1 MWINLRNKV
10 FWIVVFAVLTITV
23 LGVLFVTLD
32 KDVQEKVVEN
42 PYLIEDYYTLSEY
55 KGKIA
60 VFRNQE
66 NIPIDIYDVYVSTL
80 PQHDRTLLEKGIHIE
95 TPEELQRLI
104 EDYTS

>member
-1 MWINLRNKV
+1 MRNKI
-10 FWIVVFAVLTITV
+10 FWLVVFVVIAITV

-32 KDVQEKVVEN
+32 KDIDEKVVEN
-42 PYLIEDYYTLSEY
+42 PYLLEDYYTLSEY

-66 NIPIDIYDVYVSTL
+66 SVPIDIYDVYVTTL

-95 TPEELQRLI
+95 TSEELQKLI

>member
-1 MWINLRNKV
+1 MRNKI
-10 FWIVVFAVLTITV
+10 FWLVVFVVIAITV

-32 KDVQEKVVEN
+32 KDIDEKVVEN
-42 PYLIEDYYTLSEY
+42 PYLMEDYYTLSEY

-66 NIPIDIYDVYVSTL
+66 SVPIDIYDVYVTTL

-95 TPEELQRLI
+95 TSEELQKLI

>member
-1 MWINLRNKV
+1 MRNKI
-10 FWIVVFAVLTITV
+10 FWLVVFAVITITV

-32 KDVQEKVVEN
+32 KDMQEKVIEN
-42 PYLIEDYYTLSEY
+42 PYLMDDYYTLSEY

-60 VFRNQE
+60 VFKNQE
-66 NIPIDIYDVYVSTL
+66 SIPIDIYDVYVSTL
-80 PQHDRTLLEKGIHIE
+80 PQHDRTLLEQGIKIE

>member
-1 MWINLRNKV
+1 MRNKI
-10 FWIVVFAVLTITV
+10 FWLVVFVVIAITV

-32 KDVQEKVVEN
+32 KDIDEKVVEN
-42 PYLIEDYYTLSEY
+42 PYLMEDYYTLSEY

-60 VFRNQE
+60 VFKNQE
-66 NIPIDIYDVYVSTL
+66 SVPIDIYDVYVTTL

-95 TPEELQRLI
+95 TSEELQKLI

>member
-1 MWINLRNKV
+1 MKNKI
-10 FWIVVFAVLTITV
+10 FWLVVFAVLTITV

-32 KDVQEKVVEN
+32 KDIENKIIEN
-42 PYLIEDYYTLSEY
+42 PYLMEDYYTLSEY

-60 VFRNQE
+60 VFKNQE
-66 NIPIDIYDVYVSTL
+66 SIPIDIYDVYVSTL
-80 PQHDRTLLEKGIHIE
+80 PQHDRNLLEKGIRIE

>member
-1 MWINLRNKV
+1 MRNKI
-10 FWIVVFAVLTITV
+10 FWLVVFVVIAITAS
-23 LGVLFVTLD
+23 GVLFVTLD
-32 KDVQEKVVEN
+32 KDIDEKVVEN
-42 PYLIEDYYTLSEY
+42 PYLLEDYYTLSEY

-66 NIPIDIYDVYVSTL
+66 SVPIDIYDVYVTTL

-95 TPEELQRLI
+95 TSEELQKLI

>member
-1 MWINLRNKV
+1 MRNKI
-10 FWIVVFAVLTITV
+10 FWLVVFAVLSITI
-23 LGVLFVTLD
+23 LGVLFATLD
-32 KDVQEKVVEN
+32 KDIKEKVVEN
-42 PYLIEDYYTLSEY
+42 PYIMEDYYTLSEY

-60 VFRNQE
+60 VFKNQE
-66 NIPIDIYDVYVSTL
+66 SVPIDIYDVYITTL

>member
-1 MWINLRNKV
+1 MRNKI
-10 FWIVVFAVLTITV
+10 FWLVVFAVLTITV

-32 KDVQEKVVEN
+32 KDINEKVIEN
-42 PYLIEDYYTLSEY
+42 PYLIDDYYTLSEY

-66 NIPIDIYDVYVSTL
+66 SIPIDIYDVYVSTL

-95 TPEELQRLI
+95 TPEELQKLI

>member
-1 MWINLRNKV
+1 MKNKI
-10 FWIVVFAVLTITV
+10 FWLVVFAVLAITV

-32 KDVQEKVVEN
+32 KDIENKIIEN

-60 VFRNQE
+60 VFKNQE
-66 NIPIDIYDVYVSTL
+66 SIPIDIYDVYVSTL
-80 PQHDRTLLEKGIHIE
+80 PQHDRNLLEKGIRIE

>member
-1 MWINLRNKV
+1 MRNKI
-10 FWIVVFAVLTITV
+10 FWLIVFAVLSITI
-23 LGVLFVTLD
+23 LGVLFATLD
-32 KDVQEKVVEN
+32 KDINEKVVEN
-42 PYLIEDYYTLSEY
+42 PYLMEDYYTLSEY

-60 VFRNQE
+60 VFKNQE
-66 NIPIDIYDVYVSTL
+66 SVPIDIYDVYITTL

>member
-1 MWINLRNKV
+1 MRNKI
-10 FWIVVFAVLTITV
+10 FWLVVFAVLTITV

-32 KDVQEKVVEN
+32 KDVQEKVIEN
-42 PYLIEDYYTLSEY
+42 PYLLDDYYTLSEY

-66 NIPIDIYDVYVSTL
+66 TVPTDIYDVYVSTL
-80 PQHDRTLLEKGIHIE
+80 PQHDRTLLEKGIRIE